1 MNSTQQSMSKI
12 FDSHCEK
19 NYNFLEFQN
28 YFFRWIE
35 MPAMREPRYLATTV
49 LDEAGKMW
57 VLGGYADNDPK
68 KGTELFKYRP
78 PPRKGKVFLSNTF
91 SLKNNK
97 TYS

>member
-1 MNSTQQSMSKI
+1 
-12 FDSHCEK
+12 
-19 NYNFLEFQN
+19 
-28 YFFRWIE
+28 

-78 PPRKGKVFLSNTF
+78 PPRKGKVF
-91 SLKNNK
+91 K
-97 TYS
+97 